1 MTQRVAVLS
10 DLHSN
15 ARALRA
21 ALERIHALGVDRV
34 VVNGDLLTYGIDHG
48 ETLELVEAE
57 LARGAALT
65 LGNHDQLYLDL
76 ADGNRAYHDA
86 LPAWLRESA
95 TQTFAA
101 IDPARLRALPWA
113 PEVVIGPVLVA
124 HANPF
129 APRDWTYLNT
139 PGEVARAEAT
149 LIEPGYSLGVFG
161 HTHRARVQ
169 RGRATVCNAGSIG
182 QPRSAERA
190 ATFLLLTIPDD
201 GGAVAASIEPVHYD
215 VDAHVRALRASRL
228 SESTKARLCAF
239 FTG

>member
-1 MTQRVAVLS
+1 MTTRVAVLS

-21 ALERIHALGVDRV
+21 ALDRIHALGVDRV
-34 VVNGDLLTYGIDHG
+34 VVNGDLLTYGLDHR
-48 ETLELVEAE
+48 ETLDLVDDE
-57 LARGAALT
+57 LARGAVLT
-65 LGNHDQLYLDL
+65 LGNHDQMYLDL
-76 ADGNRAYHDA
+76 ADGNRAYADA
-86 LPAWLRESA
+86 LPGWLRETA
-95 TQTFAA
+95 AETFAA
-101 IDPARLRALPWA
+101 IDPARLRALPWQH
-113 PEVVIGPVLVA
+113 EVAIGPVLIA

-149 LIEPGYSLGVFG
+149 LLERGHRLGVFG

-169 RGRATVCNAGSIG
+169 RGKATVCNAGSIG
-182 QPRSAERA
+182 QPRNAERA
-190 ATFLLLTIPDD
+190 STFLLVTIPDD
-201 GGAVAASIEPVHYD
+201 DGPIGASVEPVSYD

-228 SESTKARLCAF
+228 SEATRTRLCAF